1 MIVSILDGE
10 VIFFRLTDVGRSID
24 LRKVARIIPAIP
36 DKNIIKT
43 KNTPSYVDFPE
54 PLIIEITQAI
64 STELKSFHDII
75 IYIKVYSDGVIS
87 LMARLLFTDFP
98 HNKLHTI
105 KKIKFKTVEG
115 EFQINNFLKFHHD
128 KILNQIRDYIE
139 EEGYIFG
146 DTEYEKYT
154 IFCLTKGISNPKE
167 FVQKE
172 GNYFSALLNG
182 ENPNSELSQS
192 QIKKTLD
199 HTFSF
204 LKNDLAIF
212 DFERAIIIDQNSDY
226 EDILLATEIANYQLL
241 ELRTLDKLLDRSL
254 AIAEEDIRNFYFKS
268 RRFFRRIK
276 RKVGRLIRLHYDLLF
291 LLENIE
297 NVSKLI
303 GDYYLAQIY
312 RHIAEL
318 FQLKQWSDSIRHRLE
333 TLEDIYNITQSNS
346 NERFLLLVEIL
357 LTFIFIMEF
366 ILLILDF
373 FLS

>member
-1 MIVSILDGE
+1 
-10 VIFFRLTDVGRSID
+10 
-24 LRKVARIIPAIP
+24 AIP
-36 DKNIIKT
+36 DKKIIKT

-54 PLIIEITQAI
+54 PLIIEITQSI

-98 HNKLHTI
+98 HNKLHTV
-105 KKIKFKTVEG
+105 KKITFKTVEG
-115 EFQINNFLKFHHD
+115 EFRINNFLKFHHD
-128 KILNQIRDYIE
+128 KILNQIKDYIE

-154 IFCLTKGISNPKE
+154 IFCLTKGISNPNE
-167 FVQKE
+167 FVQRE

-204 LKNDLAIF
+204 FKNDLAIF

-226 EDILLATEIANYQLL
+226 EDILLAIEIANYQLL
-241 ELRTLDKLLDRSL
+241 ELRTIDKLLDRRL
-254 AIAEEDIRNFYFKS
+254 TIAEEDIRNFYFKS

-297 NVSKLI
+297 NVSKLM

-333 TLEDIYNITQSNS
+333 TLEEIYNITQSNS